1 MIEITDQ
8 NFDLEIKKFEKPV
21 LVDFFT
27 DWCAPCTQL
36 SPILDSV
43 VKKAGDKIELLKVNL
58 DNIPLVA
65 QKLGI
70 DRIPTVV
77 LFKNGNPISGFIGL
91 QEEEMIAGWLEK
103 TLNDGGN
110 KTIEQMIE
118 WYENYAKENGLKL
131 NPDKKIVEGLMRGL
145 LENEKKHGKKYCPC
159 RRVVGKPEE
168 DDLKV
173 CPCHWHKEE
182 IERDG
187 HCLCL
192 LFIK

>member
-21 LVDFFT
+21 LVDFFA
-27 DWCAPCTQL
+27 DWCAPCTIL
-36 SPILDSV
+36 APILDSV
-43 VKKAGDKIELLKVNL
+43 VKKAGDKIEFLKVNL
-58 DNIPLVA
+58 DNIPLAA

-77 LFKNGNPISGFIGL
+77 LFKNGNPISGFIGV
-91 QEEEMIAGWLEK
+91 QQEEMINSWFEK
-103 TLNDGGN
+103 ALSGGGN
-110 KTIEQMIE
+110 ETIEQMIE
-118 WYENYAKENGLKL
+118 RYENYAKENGFKL
-131 NPDKKIVEGLMRGL
+131 NPDKKIVESLMRGL
-145 LENEKKHGKKYCPC
+145 LKNEKKHGKKYCPC

-168 DDLKV
+168 DDFKI

-182 IERDG
+182 IKKDG

-192 LFIK
+192 LFVE